1 LLCAPV
7 PELIFIVVKLAS
19 RSLDALCNAQTA
31 LSVMLV
37 LADMAKVAA
46 HAADPFQNSLY
57 LLAS

>member
-1 LLCAPV
+1 
-7 PELIFIVVKLAS
+7 LAS